1 MCDINDMNDF
11 ERENEEFWNAVAERE
26 QQKWDEYTKK
36 YGIYICIDGTKN
48 VIWQNCGKLRFGGI
62 YSCKL
67 PVDTEGLIRRNIMS
81 AVCRDNSKY
90 ITQTP
95 DKNCVDC
102 EYHENID
109 DNPNHFYCT
118 LYDAEMP
125 SGGGCCTCFE
135 EKKP

>member
-11 ERENEEFWNAVAERE
+11 ERKNEEFWNAVAERE
-26 QQKWDEYTKK
+26 QQKWDEYAKK
-36 YGIYICIDGTKN
+36 Y
-48 VIWQNCGKLRFGGI
+48 GI

-67 PVDTEGLIRRNIMS
+67 PVDTEGLIRRNIIS
-81 AVCRDNSKY
+81 AVYRDNSKY

-95 DKNCVDC
+95 KNCVDC
-102 EYHENID
+102 EYHENVE

-118 LYDAEMP
+118 LYDITMP
-125 SGGGCCTCFE
+125 SGNGCCTCFE